1 MSNYESNDIPIR
13 DAATVV
19 VIRKQGEQHKVLMG
33 QRGKNAIFMPSKFVF
48 PGGAYEE
55 TDSQVPMSSPLSKKD
70 QELLSLDV
78 TKNIGLG
85 LAATVIRELWE
96 ETGLELAEPYKWE
109 GAPITGWEVFHQQGT
124 CPKASE
130 LTFFFRA
137 ITPVGRP
144 RRFDA
149 RFFLCDSEAIESDLD
164 DFSHASSELSHLQ
177 WIEIEKS
184 QNLDLPII
192 TRIVLREVSRFIAE
206 GENTYGVPFY
216 NEGSSSSNFSHL
228 TLNS

>member
-1 MSNYESNDIPIR
+1 MSSYESNDIPIR

-33 QRGKNAIFMPSKFVF
+33 QRGKNAIFMPNKFVF

-55 TDSQVPMSSPLSKKD
+55 TDSQVPMSSPLSKRD

-96 ETGLELAEPYKWE
+96 ETGLELAEQYKWE
-109 GAPITGWEVFHQQGT
+109 GPPVAGWEIFHQQDT

-177 WIEIEKS
+177 WIEIEES

-192 TRIVLREVSRFIAE
+192 TRIVLREVSRFISDGA
-206 GENTYGVPFY
+206 NTYGVPFY

>member
-1 MSNYESNDIPIR
+1 VSNYESDDIPIR

-19 VIRKQGEQHKVLMG
+19 VIRKHERQYKVLMG
-33 QRGKNAIFMPSKFVF
+33 QRGKKAIFMPNKFVF

-55 TDSQVPMSSPLSKKD
+55 TDSQVPMSSPLSKRD

-109 GAPITGWEVFHQQGT
+109 GPPVPGWEIFHRQDT

-149 RFFLCDSEAIESDLD
+149 RFFLCNSEAIRNDLD
-164 DFSHASSELSHLQ
+164 DFSRSSSELSHLQ
-177 WIEIEKS
+177 WIEIEES

-192 TRIVLREVSRFIAE
+192 TRIVLREVSRFIAD
-206 GENTYGVPFY
+206 GANTYGVPFY
-216 NEGSSSSNFSHL
+216 NEGSSSSNFSYL